1 MAQALTGTKGAAM
14 TPEQVLAHPP
24 RVLTKDQREAYFR
37 DGYLL
42 LERFVP
48 EDRLAALRSLSETFI
63 EESRS
68 RTASDD
74 RFDLEPDHSAAAPR
88 LRRLNQPV
96 EQHPDYWRFA
106 SESCI
111 TDLAEDLLGPDVMFH
126 HSKLNFKWAGGG
138 EEVKWHQDIQYWP
151 HTNYSVLTIG
161 VYLEDVDESMGP
173 MGVIPGAH
181 EGELFDLYDGNDCW
195 AGAIADEDLARV
207 PVEKAVYLQGPAGSV
222 TVHHCRMIHGSKPNT
237 NPARSR
243 PLLLNAFSSADALP
257 VTHNPTYSR
266 HNGTIVRGK
275 RTRWI
280 HYDPRP
286 CLMPPDWSGGYSS
299 IFALQQA
306 EEHEGQAAAE

>member
-1 MAQALTGTKGAAM
+1 M
-14 TPEQVLAHPP
+14 TPEQVLTHPP
-24 RVLTKDQREAYFR
+24 KVLTAAQREAYFR

-42 LERFVP
+42 IERFVP
-48 EDRLAALRSLSETFI
+48 DDWLTTLRALSGRFI

-68 RTASDD
+68 QTESDEK
-74 RFDLEPDHSAAAPR
+74 FDLEADHCAAAPR
-88 LRRLNQPV
+88 LRRLTQPV
-96 EQHPDYWRFA
+96 RHHPDYWRFA
-106 SESCI
+106 SASCI

-126 HSKLNFKWAGGG
+126 HSKLNFKWSGGG

-161 VYLEDVDESMGP
+161 VYLEDVDETMGP
-173 MGVIPGAH
+173 MGVIPGCH
-181 EGELFDLYDGNDCW
+181 EGELFDLYDGTGNW
-195 AGAIADEDLARV
+195 TGAIGDRDLPRV

-257 VTHNPTYSR
+257 VTSNPTPAPQC
-266 HNGTIVRGK
+266 GMIVRGK

-280 HYDPRP
+280 HFDPRP
-286 CLMPPDWSGGYSS
+286 CLMPPDWSGGYTS
-299 IFALQQA
+299 IFAVQQA
-306 EEHEGQAAAE
+306 EEHERMAAAGG

>member
-1 MAQALTGTKGAAM
+1 M

-24 RVLTKDQREAYFR
+24 KVLTQEQREAYFR

-48 EDRLAALRSLSETFI
+48 DDWLATLQSLSAHFV

-68 RTASDD
+68 LAAPDE
-74 RFDLEPDHSAAAPR
+74 RFDLEPDHCADAPR

-96 EQHPDYWRFA
+96 ERHPDYWRFA

-111 TDLAEDLLGPDVMFH
+111 ADLAEDLLGADVMFH
-126 HSKLNFKWAGGG
+126 HSKLNFKWSGGG
-138 EEVKWHQDIQYWP
+138 EEVKWHQDIQFWP

-181 EGELFDLYDGNDCW
+181 EGELFDLYDGDDNW
-195 AGAIADEDLARV
+195 AGAIGDSDLVRV
-207 PVEKAVYLQGPAGSV
+207 PVEKAVYLKGPAGSV
-222 TVHHCRMIHGSKPNT
+222 TVHHCRMIHGSRPNL
-237 NPARSR
+237 NPERSR

-257 VTHNPTYSR
+257 VTAYNYPSR
-266 HNGTIVRGK
+266 HNGELVRGE
-275 RTRWI
+275 RARWI
-280 HYDPRP
+280 HFDPRP
-286 CLMPPDWSGGYSS
+286 CLLPPDWSGGYTS
-299 IFALQQA
+299 IFALQQSG
-306 EEHEGQAAAE
+306 EQEQAAAE

>member
-1 MAQALTGTKGAAM
+1 
-14 TPEQVLAHPP
+14 
-24 RVLTKDQREAYFR
+24 
-37 DGYLL
+37 
-42 LERFVP
+42 
-48 EDRLAALRSLSETFI
+48 
-63 EESRS
+63 
-68 RTASDD
+68 
-74 RFDLEPDHSAAAPR
+74 
-88 LRRLNQPV
+88 
-96 EQHPDYWRFA
+96 
-106 SESCI
+106 
-111 TDLAEDLLGPDVMFH
+111 MFH

-237 NPARSR
+237 NPERSR

-257 VTHNPTYSR
+257 VTAYNYPSR
-266 HNGTIVRGK
+266 HNGELVRGT

-280 HYDPRP
+280 HFDPRDP
-286 CLMPPDWSGGYSS
+286 ASCRRTGRAATARSS
-299 IFALQQA
+299 RCSRARTRRSRPRRNSAGRPVVPAPARRLTGCA
-306 EEHEGQAAAE
+306 